1 MNELSSPFNSGC
13 FAASPNCRCEFSLP
27 DIANT
32 TQVQQDLWIQ
42 CDDCDKWRELS
53 ASQFEEVQVSSVVR
67 HSMLQSHIVA
77 HFAEMPW

>member
-1 MNELSSPFNSGC
+1 MCDLSSPFNSGC
-13 FAASPNCRCEFSLP
+13 FAASPICRCESFQP
-27 DIANT
+27 DIANK

-53 ASQFEEVQVSSVVR
+53 ASQFEEVQVSSVAR
-67 HSMLQSHIVA
+67 HSMLHTVA